1 MDYKISRK
9 QVRAI
14 QLARANAIEHG
25 VPASAIRI
33 NIWGTKLHVDDQYVS
48 QWQSS
53 CGEVRDKLNM
63 LNSNEA
69 K

>member
-33 NIWGTKLHVDDQYVS
+33 NIWGTKLHVDDEYLP
-48 QWQSS
+48 QWRSACS
-53 CGEVRDKLNM
+53 EVRDKLNE
-63 LNSNEA
+63 LNANEA